1 MAKSTYSNA
10 QQIDFFH
17 SDNSHL
23 KAVFALNINKEKKIS
38 SAKRATSQ
46 SSFLEFFAGSGLV
59 AESFKGIFTPI
70 WANDICPKKK
80 AVYAANH
87 GSEHFHLA
95 SITEVKGVNLPT
107 AALAWASFPCQDLSL
122 AGLAQGIH
130 GLRSGLVWEWLRVM
144 DEMPQ
149 RPPLLVAENVIGLLS
164 ASSGEH
170 YRQLHTA
177 LAKRGYQVG
186 AMVIDAIRWLPHSRP
201 RVFVVAVESNLAIPK
216 ELTSFTPNWLHPES
230 VRKAAAGL
238 DNWIW
243 WAMPEPP
250 PRQLTLT
257 DIIEWNAPFADPE
270 TEARNLQLISSK
282 NLNLLRHTPKN
293 KKLAAPGYKRTRA
306 GKQVLELRFDD
317 VAGCLRT
324 PQGGSSRQT
333 LVIHRN
339 GELHSRLLTIRET
352 ARLMGAPDT
361 YQIPGTYNEGY
372 KAMGDGVATPVA
384 RWLATKLL
392 SPLLETY
399 HAS

>member
-10 QQIDFFH
+10 QQTDIFH
-17 SDNSHL
+17 SENSNL
-23 KAVFALNINKEKKIS
+23 KVVFALNINKKKKIS
-38 SAKRATSQ
+38 SAKKVISQ
-46 SSFLEFFAGSGLV
+46 NSFLEFFAGSGLV
-59 AESFKGIFTPI
+59 AESFKGIFKPI

-80 AVYAANH
+80 AVYVANH
-87 GSEHFHLA
+87 GSDHFHLA
-95 SITEVKGVNLPT
+95 SITEVKGKNLPT

-149 RPPLLVAENVIGLLS
+149 RPPLLVAENVTGLLS
-164 ASSGEH
+164 ASGGEH
-170 YRQLHTA
+170 YRHLHTA
-177 LAKRGYQVG
+177 LTKRGYQVG

-216 ELTSFTPNWLHPES
+216 ELTHFTPTWLHPES
-230 VRKAAAGL
+230 VRKVAAGL
-238 DNWIW
+238 ENWVW
-243 WAMPEPP
+243 WTMPEPP

-257 DIIEWNAPFADPE
+257 DLIEWNTPFADPE
-270 TEARNLQLISSK
+270 TEERNLRLISSK
-282 NLNLLRHTPKN
+282 SLNLLRNTLKN
-293 KKLAAPGYKRTRA
+293 KKFVAPGYKRTRE
-306 GKQVLELRFDD
+306 GKQVLELRFDN

-333 LVIHRN
+333 LVIHNN

-361 YQIPGTYNEGY
+361 YQIPGTYNDGY
-372 KAMGDGVATPVA
+372 KAMGDGVAAPVA

-392 SPLLETY
+392 SPLLEAY
-399 HAS
+399 HES